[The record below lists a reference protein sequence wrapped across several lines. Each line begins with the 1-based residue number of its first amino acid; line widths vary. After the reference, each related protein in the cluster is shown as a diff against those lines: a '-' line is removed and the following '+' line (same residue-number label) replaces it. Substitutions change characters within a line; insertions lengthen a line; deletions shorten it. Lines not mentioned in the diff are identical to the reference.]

1 METERT
7 EMNRRQGRLPII
19 VMTLLATLAVGVGAG
34 AVAYSTFS
42 DDTKTVIQQV
52 PVESSEPTASNSTLT
67 AAEIYRNSQRSVVE
81 ITVGSVQVDPFGG
94 EQQQR
99 GQGSGF
105 VYDSEGHIVTNDH
118 VVEGAETVS
127 VRFWNGNTYDAT
139 VVGADP
145 STDLAVIKVDAPD
158 SVLHPLT
165 VGDSSDVQVGN
176 TVFALG
182 SPFGLEDSFT
192 SGIVSALHR
201 QIEAPNDF
209 TINDSIQTDAA
220 INHGNSGGPL
230 LNSSGEVIGVN
241 AQIAG
246 NTGANVGIGF
256 AIPSNT
262 VKKIAAQLID
272 TGEVEHAYLG
282 VQIQDVPA
290 AVADELGLV
299 EGVQI
304 AEFPQTDTRTP
315 AQVAGLR
322 AATGQRTIDGDVY
335 STGGD
340 VITEID
346 GEKITSSE
354 QLQRAIDAKQPGDT
368 ITVTYWRNGDSHTVD
383 VKLGTR
389 PDQLQSETQPE
400 EGN

>member
-1 METERT
+1 METERN
-7 EMNRRQGRLPII
+7 EMNPRPRRIPIV

-42 DDTKTVIQQV
+42 SDTKTVIQQV
-52 PVESSEPTASNSTLT
+52 PVEGSEPTASNSTLT
-67 AAEIYRNSQRSVVE
+67 AAQIYSNTHRSVVE

-105 VYDSEGHIVTNDH
+105 VIDSAGHIVTNDH
-118 VVEGAETVS
+118 VVEGADTVS
-127 VRFWNGNTYDAT
+127 VRFWNGDTYDAK
-139 VVGADP
+139 VVGTDV

-158 SVLHPLT
+158 SALHPLT
-165 VGDSSDVQVGN
+165 VGDSSEVQVGN

-201 QIEAPNDF
+201 QIEAQNNF

-230 LNSSGEVIGVN
+230 LNSSGEVVGVN

-246 NTGANVGIGF
+246 NTGANVGVGF

-262 VKKIAAQLID
+262 VKSIAADLID

-282 VQIQDVPA
+282 VQVQDVPA
-290 AVADELGLV
+290 SVAEELGLV

-304 AEFPQTDTRTP
+304 ASFPETGSSTP
-315 AQVAGLR
+315 AQKAGFR
-322 AATGQRTIDGDVY
+322 AATGETTIDGETY

-340 VITEID
+340 VITAID

-354 QLQRAIDAKQPGDT
+354 ELQRAIDAKQPGDT
-368 ITVTYWRNGDSHTVD
+368 ISVTYWRNGDSHTVD
-383 VKLGTR
+383 VKLATR
-389 PDQLQSETQPE
+389 PE
-400 EGN
+400 EGVR

>member
-1 METERT
+1 
-7 EMNRRQGRLPII
+7 MNRRPGRIPIV

-34 AVAYSTFS
+34 AVAYSALS
-42 DDTKTVIQQV
+42 SETKTVIQQV
-52 PVESSEPTASNSTLT
+52 PVDNSEPTASNSTLT
-67 AAEIYRNSQRSVVE
+67 AAEIYRNTQRSVVE

-105 VYDSEGHIVTNDH
+105 VIDSDGHIVTNDH

-127 VRFWNGNTYDAT
+127 VRFWNGDSYEAN
-139 VVGADP
+139 VVGTDA

-165 VGDSSDVQVGN
+165 VGDSSDLQVGN

-201 QIEAPNDF
+201 QIEAPNNF

-230 LNSSGEVIGVN
+230 LNSSGEVVGVN

-262 VKKIAAQLID
+262 VKKIAAQLVD

-282 VQIQDVPA
+282 VRSRMSLLTWPMSSAWWRASRSRSSRRLKRERLPRRPGFAPPPA
-290 AVADELGLV
+290 RGRSTARP
-299 EGVQI
+299 I
-304 AEFPQTDTRTP
+304 RPAET
-315 AQVAGLR
+315 
-322 AATGQRTIDGDVY
+322 
-335 STGGD
+335 
-340 VITEID
+340 
-346 GEKITSSE
+346 
-354 QLQRAIDAKQPGDT
+354 
-368 ITVTYWRNGDSHTVD
+368 
-383 VKLGTR
+383 
-389 PDQLQSETQPE
+389 
-400 EGN
+400 